1 MRAFKTLLFVL
12 GAGLLGVLVYRV
24 GPEPILQALNRLTW
38 WQCILVCLPYALS
51 AALDTLGWRFA
62 FARDG
67 APFWRLYGA
76 RLAGESLNLVAAVGP
91 VPGEAAKAWLVRR
104 DVSYAESVPSVV
116 IAKTT
121 ITIAQAL
128 FLLIGLLLAW
138 HTLPLGSDLLRAM
151 LWLLTAEVVGVA
163 GFVWAQMS
171 GLVGRAGRL
180 LRVVGVQDS
189 TEYAES
195 LNRALRHYYSR
206 QWRRLGL
213 SIGFHL
219 LGWLVTPLET
229 VIVLWALGIDASVV
243 TAIVIE
249 TLGSGVRFATFL
261 IPASL
266 GALEAANA
274 AAFAALGFGAGA
286 GLAFTFIR
294 RARQAVWIAIG
305 IVVLMAMRWTSRRPS
320 RATSRSIVHSRK
332 TGEPVDKFG
341 GGCYPERCSH
351 LARRSTGGI
360 AMAVS
365 VGFIGVGNMGNPMA
379 GNVLKSGFPMTVYDK
394 NPKAM
399 ENLLQG
405 GAKSVAS
412 PREVVE
418 RSEVVMTCLPASPD
432 VEALYLDAGGA
443 GGSRPPRHDP
453 DRPEQRAALD
463 AAARS
468 SRGPRRAA
476 CTSWRPR

>member
-1 MRAFKTLLFVL
+1 M
-12 GAGLLGVLVYRV
+12 
-24 GPEPILQALNRLTW
+24 
-38 WQCILVCLPYALS
+38 
-51 AALDTLGWRFA
+51 
-62 FARDG
+62 AR
-67 APFWRLYGA
+67 
-76 RLAGESLNLVAAVGP
+76 
-91 VPGEAAKAWLVRR
+91 EAAKAWLVRR

-219 LGWLVTPLET
+219 LGWLVAPLET

-305 IVVLMAMRWTSRRPS
+305 IVVFMAMRWTSRRP
-320 RATSRSIVHSRK
+320 
-332 TGEPVDKFG
+332 
-341 GGCYPERCSH
+341 
-351 LARRSTGGI
+351 
-360 AMAVS
+360 
-365 VGFIGVGNMGNPMA
+365 
-379 GNVLKSGFPMTVYDK
+379 
-394 NPKAM
+394 
-399 ENLLQG
+399 
-405 GAKSVAS
+405 
-412 PREVVE
+412 VE
-418 RSEVVMTCLPASPD
+418 GHV
-432 VEALYLDAGGA
+432 
-443 GGSRPPRHDP
+443 
-453 DRPEQRAALD
+453 ALD
-463 AAARS
+463 RS
-468 SRGPRRAA
+468 
-476 CTSWRPR
+476 

>member
-38 WQCILVCLPYALS
+38 WQCILVCLPYGLS
-51 AALDTLGWRFA
+51 TALDTLGWRFA
-62 FARDG
+62 FARDR

-219 LGWLVTPLET
+219 LGWLVAPLET

-249 TLGSGVRFATFL
+249 TLASGVRFATFL

-305 IVVLMAMRWTSRRPS
+305 IVVFMAMRWTSRRP
-320 RATSRSIVHSRK
+320 
-332 TGEPVDKFG
+332 
-341 GGCYPERCSH
+341 
-351 LARRSTGGI
+351 
-360 AMAVS
+360 
-365 VGFIGVGNMGNPMA
+365 
-379 GNVLKSGFPMTVYDK
+379 
-394 NPKAM
+394 
-399 ENLLQG
+399 
-405 GAKSVAS
+405 
-412 PREVVE
+412 VE
-418 RSEVVMTCLPASPD
+418 GHV
-432 VEALYLDAGGA
+432 
-443 GGSRPPRHDP
+443 
-453 DRPEQRAALD
+453 ALD
-463 AAARS
+463 RS
-468 SRGPRRAA
+468 
-476 CTSWRPR
+476 